1 MAILFLISV
10 LFLIKSLSKST
21 VAEKQNT
28 SLSTAKR
35 EVEQIQNQILENV
48 VEEET
53 VEVSNLPV
61 YKISEK
67 KINIPIIIYHAFQTP
82 VPENDTYKLF
92 STAARFEE
100 NITTLLTEG
109 YTFITLEELYQYKNG
124 EIGLPDKVVALT
136 MDDGWLGCYTEAF
149 PVLQA
154 YHVPATIFIVQDLVG
169 MPGYFSWEQA
179 KTMYDSGLVKIHC
192 HGKSHID
199 YTKVSKAK
207 LIADYNET
215 HSKIEEV
222 VGERV
227 QKMMAYPA
235 GKYTENTKKWLKNAG
250 FEVQVLTKYGTIN
263 KSNNLDLTCLRK
275 NKRRASKWER
285 IAKSNAEKIN
295 ISKT

>member
-1 MAILFLISV
+1 MV
-10 LFLIKSLSKST
+10 TK
-21 VAEKQNT
+21 KQNT
-28 SLSTAKR
+28 SLSIAKQ
-35 EVEQIQNQILENV
+35 EVEEIQNQIFENV
-48 VEEET
+48 AEEET
-53 VEVSNLPV
+53 ALVSNAPV
-61 YKISEK
+61 YKIGEK
-67 KINIPIIIYHAFQTP
+67 KIDIPIIIYHAFQTP

-124 EIGLPDKVVALT
+124 EIGLPEKVVALT

-154 YHVPATIFIVQDLVG
+154 YHVPATIFIVQDFVG
-169 MPGYFSWEQA
+169 TPGYFSWEQA
-179 KTMYDSGLVKIHC
+179 KTMYDSGFVKIHC

-215 HSKIEEV
+215 HAKIEEV
-222 VGERV
+222 VGESV
-227 QKMMAYPA
+227 QKIMAYPA
-235 GKYTENTKKWLKNAG
+235 GKCTENTKNWLKNAG

-263 KSNNLDLTCLRK
+263 KSSNLDLTSLGRIRGEQASGKELLRAMRK
-275 NKRRASKWER
+275 
-285 IAKSNAEKIN
+285 
-295 ISKT
+295 